1 MQGELSCDGHQI
13 RVFDFLTQKSTK
25 ITASREAPGHFGKG
39 GHGAADYH
47 LIDAFISAVAVS
59 VYKQLWI
66 FFWGYINIG
75 CVLQLFS
82 LYVCM

>member
-1 MQGELSCDGHQI
+1 MLKRCLIKAVFVQGEMSCDGHEI

-25 ITASREAPGHFGKG
+25 ITANRDVPGQFGKG

-59 VYKQLWI
+59 FY
-66 FFWGYINIG
+66 
-75 CVLQLFS
+75 
-82 LYVCM
+82 